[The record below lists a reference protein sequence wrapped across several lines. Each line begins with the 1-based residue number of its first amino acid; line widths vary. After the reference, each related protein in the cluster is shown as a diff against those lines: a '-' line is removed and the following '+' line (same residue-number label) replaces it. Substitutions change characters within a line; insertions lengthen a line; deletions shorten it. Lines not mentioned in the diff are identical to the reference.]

1 MEYFLPIAE
10 VFVSLPLIFILSL
23 VVGILSGL
31 FGVGGGFLMTPFLI
45 FLGIPPAYAVA
56 NEANNILATS
66 VSGSTTHYLKN
77 TLDYKMGLMIVIG
90 GAVGTSLGIFTF
102 SYFKGIGKIDTVI
115 SLAYMYILA
124 IIGTL
129 MLVESLREIDQAKR
143 NVLLKKKAH
152 VHYWIH
158 GLPLRMRFPK
168 SKLYESIFTP
178 IIIGLIVGFIAAI
191 MGIGGAFIL
200 VPAMIYII
208 KMPTKLVPGTSL
220 FVTIFVSVIVTF
232 LHSFNYG
239 SIDLLL
245 VLMLVIGSIVGV
257 QLGQK
262 LGERIDS
269 SGLRALLAILLLIVG
284 IAIAYDSFFAVHDT
298 KEILNNGTK
307 NLAPFSNFIKNEYA
321 RDLKDEYGCD
331 DLWDYLEL
339 NYESTIIG
347 SPMSHAWEEVKEC
360 IRRADQLGDP
370 HVTALTKLLALIEL
384 FGRKHGITAS
394 KKLLSAAV
402 NSKLK
407 HSLQVLEEK
416 SIVIFRKSQDEYR
429 LFEGSDIDINSEV
442 EVQKA
447 QINYDWD
454 IILKEIPT
462 PIPIVPK
469 RHYLETGALRW
480 FERRIVSVSYFENNP
495 SMKLM
500 DNITGLF
507 F

>member
-1 MEYFLPIAE
+1 MDVFLPIAQ
-10 VFVSLPLIFILSL
+10 VFVNPIEILILSAI
-23 VVGILSGL
+23 VGVLSGL

-90 GAVGTSLGIFTF
+90 GAIGTSLGIFTF

-124 IIGTL
+124 IIGSL
-129 MLVESLREIDQAKR
+129 MLVESLGEIDKAKR
-143 NVLLKKKAH
+143 NVLVKKKLH

-178 IIIGLIVGFIAAI
+178 IVIGLVVGFIAAI

-245 VLMLVIGSIVGV
+245 VFLLVIGSIIGV
-257 QLGQK
+257 QIGQK
-262 LGERIDS
+262 LGEKIDS
-269 SGLRALLAILLLIVG
+269 SGLRALMAILILAVG
-284 IAIAYDSFFAVHDT
+284 IAIAYDSFFADHDT
-298 KEILNNGTK
+298 NVTTTSAISDLNFFSQFILD
-307 NLAPFSNFIKNEYA
+307 FSNEMPFF
-321 RDLKDEYGCD
+321 YG
-331 DLWDYLEL
+331 LFSIMFAIFL
-339 NYESTIIG
+339 G
-347 SPMSHAWEEVKEC
+347 VAAAF
-360 IRRADQLGDP
+360 IRRFFSNLKKQI
-370 HVTALTKLLALIEL
+370 LL
-384 FGRKHGITAS
+384 
-394 KKLLSAAV
+394 
-402 NSKLK
+402 
-407 HSLQVLEEK
+407 K
-416 SIVIFRKSQDEYR
+416 S
-429 LFEGSDIDINSEV
+429 
-442 EVQKA
+442 
-447 QINYDWD
+447 
-454 IILKEIPT
+454 
-462 PIPIVPK
+462 
-469 RHYLETGALRW
+469 
-480 FERRIVSVSYFENNP
+480 
-495 SMKLM
+495 
-500 DNITGLF
+500 
-507 F
+507 